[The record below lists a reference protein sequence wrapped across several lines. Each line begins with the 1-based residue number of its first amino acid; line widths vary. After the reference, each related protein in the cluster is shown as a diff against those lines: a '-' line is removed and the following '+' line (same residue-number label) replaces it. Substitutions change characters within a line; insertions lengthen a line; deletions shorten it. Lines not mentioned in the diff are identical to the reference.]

1 MKADTINFHMQFH
14 PNLSNFTSHQRLYFS
29 PFLHFLLTFLQLGVV
44 GFLTVIGLSS
54 SKSAKKSTTKK
65 TTKKAPATPK
75 RTPSKKEAAATRMA
89 AKKGATGSVET
100 PAGRRSA
107 RIARKKVDQ

>member
-1 MKADTINFHMQFH
+1 MILLFLFSSPIFAAYSPNF
-14 PNLSNFTSHQRLYFS
+14 P
-29 PFLHFLLTFLQLGVV
+29 QLGVV

-54 SKSAKKSTTKK
+54 SKSAKKGTKK
-65 TTKKAPATPK
+65 STKKAPATPK

-107 RIARKKVDQ
+107 RIARKKVEQ

>member
-1 MKADTINFHMQFH
+1 MQFH
-14 PNLSNFTSHQRLYFS
+14 PNLSTSTSYQALYFS
-29 PFLHFLLTFLQLGVV
+29 PFLHLLVHFLQLGVV
-44 GFLTVIGLSS
+44 GFLAVIGLSS
-54 SKSAKKSTTKK
+54 SKSAKKSTKKKK

-89 AKKGATGSVET
+89 SKKAGSVET

-107 RIARKKVDQ
+107 RIARKKVEK

>member
-1 MKADTINFHMQFH
+1 MFTCNFNFI
-14 PNLSNFTSHQRLYFS
+14 PTYLSTFTSHQRLYFS
-29 PFLHFLLTFLQLGVV
+29 PFQHFLLTFQQLGVV

-54 SKSAKKSTTKK
+54 SKSGKKSTTKK

-107 RIARKKVDQ
+107 RIARKKVEQ